1 MRKNGIGKKLGMAA
15 VVIVFVCIGIYALL
29 QYRESMKITEIQGA
43 HTTSSYGEKVK
54 FSGESVKY
62 KTRGGYSEGKFNGEL
77 KNAFI
82 TSTEELK
89 TYLSKY
95 PAVYVADSWTAM
107 YNDEVQDQA
116 VDYFDDK
123 FFKNHTLAIEVHDG
137 TSGDEQYQMD
147 GVTRTEDVVN
157 INMKLIKFDYD
168 REVSPHLEYN
178 FIILDKECK
187 QVHFNFKT
195 MNVEYTGNGEI
206 DQ

>member
-1 MRKNGIGKKLGMAA
+1 MKKNGIGKKLGIAA
-15 VVIVFVCIGIYALL
+15 VGIVFVCIGIYALL
-29 QYRESMKITEIQGA
+29 QYRDSMKITEIQGVN
-43 HTTSSYGEKVK
+43 TISRYGEKLK

-62 KTRGGYSEGKFNGEL
+62 KTRGGYSEGEFDGEL

-89 TYLSKY
+89 TYLSNY
-95 PAVYVADSWTAM
+95 PTAYVEASWDAT
-107 YNDEVQDQA
+107 YNDEVQEKA
-116 VDYFDDK
+116 VNYFDDK
-123 FFKNHTLAIEVHDG
+123 FFKNHTLAIEVHDR
-137 TSGDEQYQMD
+137 TSGEEQYQMD

-157 INMKLIKFDYD
+157 INMNLIKFDYS
-168 REVSPHLEYN
+168 RAAAPHLEYN